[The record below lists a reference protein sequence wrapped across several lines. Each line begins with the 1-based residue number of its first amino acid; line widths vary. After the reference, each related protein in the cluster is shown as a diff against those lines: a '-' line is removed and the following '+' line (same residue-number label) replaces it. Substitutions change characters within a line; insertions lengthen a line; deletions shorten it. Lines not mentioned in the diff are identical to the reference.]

1 MNKKTRVS
9 AAEMRI
15 VKAVRALSRQLL
27 ADEKAEKL
35 RSSKASFKA
44 SQTHQHQQPKFYD
57 IDEML
62 VFDEIFR
69 AVLENEHRRSTWKA
83 DLVRDAAYIDPMI
96 DKWNDEQT
104 THYAEVRVR
113 KDAGGYRLVYPGSAS
128 GTGPFATRRLAEDWF
143 LGGGR

>member
-1 MNKKTRVS
+1 MNKKTTTTTRVS

-15 VKAVRALSRQLL
+15 LKSVRALSRQL
-27 ADEKAEKL
+27 AAEKL
-35 RSSKASFKA
+35 RLSKASFKA
-44 SQTHQHQQPKFYD
+44 RQAHQKPKFYD

-69 AVLENEHRRSTWKA
+69 AVLENEHHRSAWMA
-83 DLVRDAAYIDPMI
+83 DPARDASYIDPMI

-104 THYAEVRVR
+104 THYAEVRIR
-113 KDAGGYRLVYPGSAS
+113 EDYDGYRLVYPGSAS